1 MLNLQR
7 VGAVFFKQL
16 PAETENRTF
25 KEVIHMY
32 TANAQLLEAFNKEHE
47 YLKTKLD
54 LGREILWL
62 TKDECIQAGP
72 DVEET
77 LELVKGAMIAH
88 GRNEYEMPAKIG
100 IHPYED
106 VFFHAMP
113 AYVPGNLA
121 CGCKWIEC
129 YPRNPKDYGLPQT
142 TGLQI
147 MNDIVTGV
155 PIAVMD
161 CTWLTAMRTPAIT
174 ALAAALH
181 PHARTFG
188 MFGCGVQGI
197 GHVRFAAKA
206 LKELEKIYI
215 YDKFPESMDRLI
227 EQVADEVKLPIIK
240 ASCPEEVVK
249 NCEVL
254 SSAAFIVREPMKL
267 VRKEWI
273 RKGQTILP
281 CDLNT
286 FWDPRIAL
294 TASTLW
300 TASTST
306 SCLPVWAISPTDC
319 RRSPVRPARYWPVSP
334 RAAPARMRSLCAA
347 ISASPPMT
355 SPWDRRSSP
364 RLWKWAS
371 APG

>member
-1 MLNLQR
+1 
-7 VGAVFFKQL
+7 
-16 PAETENRTF
+16 
-25 KEVIHMY
+25 MY
-32 TANAQLLEAFNKEHE
+32 TANAQQLEAFNKEHE

-54 LGREILWL
+54 LGHEILWL

-72 DVEET
+72 SVEET

-88 GRNEYEMPAKIG
+88 GKNEYEMPAKIG

-129 YPRNPKDYGLPQT
+129 FPRNPKEYGLPQT
-142 TGLQI
+142 TGLQV

-155 PIAVMD
+155 SIAVMD
-161 CTWLTAMRTPAIT
+161 CTWLTAMRTPAVT
-174 ALAAALH
+174 ALAAAALH
-181 PHARTFG
+181 PHAKTFG

-197 GHVRFAAKA
+197 GHVRFVAKA

-215 YDKFPESMDRLI
+215 YDKFPASMDRLI
-227 EQVADEVKLPIIK
+227 EQVADEVKIPIIK

-249 NCEVL
+249 SCEVV
-254 SSAAFIVREPMKL
+254 SSATIIVREPMKL
-267 VRKEWI
+267 VKKEWI

-286 FWDPRIAL
+286 FWDPEIAL
-294 TASTLW
+294 TADKYIVDSIDEHELFAGMGYFPDGLPKITCQTGEVLAGIAEGRTSDDQIIVCSNIGISTNDV
-300 TASTST
+300 AMGQ
-306 SCLPVWAISPTDC
+306 AILAKALEMGIGTK
-319 RRSPVRPARYWPVSP
+319 
-334 RAAPARMRSLCAA
+334 MKL
-347 ISASPPMT
+347 
-355 SPWDRRSSP
+355 
-364 RLWKWAS
+364 
-371 APG
+371 